1 MGKRAAQTKGVKDCA
16 WPAPRGIKGR
26 GAQGGGPEAGPSVLG
41 TPLRRPGRMRLAV
54 RALLACAV
62 LGECGRW
69 EGPQSR
75 RPGCPLNT
83 GARHTIPGLRA
94 GAGSPDLSFAS
105 PRCTLASAS
114 SLSQG
119 QLCACAHLLVL
130 PVPLPHFHPFLAS
143 SSCPENLVVAK
154 HNKLEHFHHGL
165 SNPFAAVSIKSK
177 LLRMAFKASPDLV
190 PPPLIV

>member
-1 MGKRAAQTKGVKDCA
+1 M
-16 WPAPRGIKGR
+16 
-26 GAQGGGPEAGPSVLG
+26 QGGGPEAGPSVLG
-41 TPLRRPGRMRLAV
+41 PPLRRPGRMRLAV
-54 RALLACAV
+54 RALLACVV

-75 RPGCPLNT
+75 RPGRPLNT

-114 SLSQG
+114 SLPQG

-130 PVPLPHFHPFLAS
+130 PVPLHFHPLLAS
-143 SSCPENLVVAK
+143 SSCPENLVVAE

-165 SNPFAAVSIKSK
+165 SSPFAAVSIKSK

-190 PPPLIV
+190 PSPLIV